1 MKYLPLLVITA
12 ILFSGCMSANSLERK
27 APAKKVPAKR
37 AVHKPAKRKN
47 QSEDPLF
54 DAIFHRNPQNK
65 DADSKLS
72 AKEKE
77 LMRRNNTANDR
88 DIKNVRRE
96 QMGNKPQGKN
106 WVFGI

>member
-1 MKYLPLLVITA
+1 MKYLPVMVITA
-12 ILFSGCMSANSLERK
+12 LLFSGCMSANSLNRK
-27 APAKKVPAKR
+27 APAKKVPVKK
-37 AVHKPAKRKN
+37 AVHKPKKRNN

-54 DAIFHRNPQNK
+54 DAIFHRNPQK
-65 DADSKLS
+65 HDDDSRLS

-77 LMRRNNTANDR
+77 LLRRSGAANEQ

>member
-27 APAKKVPAKR
+27 APAKKAPAKR
-37 AVHKPAKRKN
+37 AVHNPQKRKN